1 MIDQQPE
8 PLDLIPNHISFQR
21 FNSTGILNVVGID
34 HDGRIVYANQ
44 AELAYTEYSAE
55 EYIGKLVS
63 DFYENELYPDVTFS
77 GGSHNKELYNV
88 EFILNAK
95 SGALKYALISS
106 KDITDAQGLTYK
118 YLFIRDITQYKKN
131 ENLLSYLNTA
141 AEVLAGA
148 RDTSDAF
155 EKISKLIVPKFANW
169 FTIDV
174 LKDGELELLTLA
186 HEDPEYIK
194 SALEYRKN
202 YPTDLNADHG
212 TALVLRTGEPSFV
225 PVITAEMLDAGI
237 PDREQLEII
246 SRLGLKSVITV
257 AMFNKDVVTGVVT
270 FISTIEGKAYDEADL
285 RFAQNFA
292 NHIGLALENARLNEE
307 IIAKLE
313 RRKKME
319 AELRKTQMQL
329 KSALSSGLIGTWIR
343 DLDKQLIYV
352 DESLSN
358 IFGLEY
364 SIEGLDPAIFLNRI
378 HPDDRAASSEKR
390 KHALETG
397 EDYEAEYRV
406 LNDDGEVKWVFA
418 RGKVEFDAEGN
429 ATTFSGVVGDITQRK
444 MAEHALKE
452 SEERFRLMAETMPQK
467 IFITDADAGLVYLS
481 PQWEEFTGYSMEE
494 INKVTLAHFIHPED
508 LEENLRRWNEAIKT
522 ESKFEYEHRFR
533 AKDGKYYWHLT
544 RALALKNQTGKK
556 LWIGSITDIDDQ
568 KNNEHKKDE
577 FISIASHELKT
588 PITSLRGYLQILGKI
603 AEKDGHASI
612 SDLVSRTH
620 RQAHKL
626 STLINDLLDVS
637 KMQAGKMNYNF
648 IEFNFSEI
656 VEDAITDAHN
666 NYQSHKITVKGIST
680 ISVFGDKNR
689 LEQVLS
695 NLLSNAAKYSPDA
708 QEIILSIAPSDDY
721 LTVSIQD
728 FGVGIPEDKARF
740 IFNRFFRV
748 EDTSYKFAGL
758 GIGLFISQEII
769 QRHKGKI
776 GFSSTEGEGS
786 TFTFILPLKQ

>member
-1 MIDQQPE
+1 MIEHQPE
-8 PLDLIPNHISFQR
+8 PLNLIPNHHDFQR
-21 FNSTGILNVVGID
+21 FNATGILNVVGID
-34 HDGRIVYANQ
+34 DGGLIIYANK
-44 AELAYTEYSAE
+44 AELAFTGYTGDEYL
-55 EYIGKLVS
+55 GKPVS
-63 DFYENELYPDVTFS
+63 DFYENPLSPGEPFS
-77 GGSHNKELYNV
+77 GGSPGAELYNV
-88 EFILNAK
+88 EFSLKAK
-95 SGALKYALISS
+95 GGALKYALISS
-106 KDITDAQGLTYK
+106 KSITDSQGLTYK
-118 YLFIRDITQYKKN
+118 YLFVRDITHYKKN

-148 RDTSDAF
+148 RDTSGAL

-169 FTIDV
+169 FTIDL

-246 SRLGLKSVITV
+246 TRLGLKSVITV
-257 AMFNKDVVTGVVT
+257 AMFSKDVVTGVVT
-270 FISTIEGKAYDEADL
+270 FISSIEGKAYDEADL

-292 NHIGLALENARLNEE
+292 NHIGLALENTRLNEE
-307 IIAKLE
+307 IIGKLE

-319 AELRKTQMQL
+319 AELRRTQLQL
-329 KSALSSGLIGTWIR
+329 KTALSSGLIGTWIR
-343 DLDKQLIYV
+343 DLDKQLMYV
-352 DESLSN
+352 DESLSK
-358 IFGLEY
+358 IFGLQY
-364 SIEGLDPAIFLNRI
+364 FTEGIDPKIFLSRI
-378 HPDDRAASSEKR
+378 HPDDRDSSSQMR
-390 KHALETG
+390 RHALETG
-397 EDYEAEYRV
+397 EDYEAEYRI

-418 RGKVEFDAEGN
+418 RGKVEFDAEGK
-429 ATTFSGVVGDITQRK
+429 AITFSGVVGDITQRK
-444 MAEHALKE
+444 MAEQALKE

-467 IFITDADAGLVYLS
+467 IFITDADAGVVYLS
-481 PQWEEFTGYSMEE
+481 PQWEEFTGYSMDE
-494 INKVTLAHFIHPED
+494 IDKVTLAHFIHPED

-522 ESKFEYEHRFR
+522 ESEFEYEHRFR
-533 AKDGKYYWHLT
+533 SKDGNYYWHLT
-544 RALALKNQTGKK
+544 RALLLKDQSGRR

-568 KNNEHKKDE
+568 KKNEHKKDE

-588 PITSLRGYLQILGKI
+588 PITSLRGYLQILNKI
-603 AEKDGHASI
+603 TEKENHTSI

-648 IEFNFSEI
+648 IEFDFSEI

-666 NYQSHKITVKGIST
+666 NYSSHSITLKGHPKLT
-680 ISVFGDKNR
+680 VFGDKNR

-728 FGVGIPEDKARF
+728 FGVGIPEEKARF

-748 EDTSYKFAGL
+748 EDTSYKFTGL

-776 GFSSTEGEGS
+776 GFSSKAGEGS
-786 TFTFILPLKQ
+786 TFTFIIPIKE